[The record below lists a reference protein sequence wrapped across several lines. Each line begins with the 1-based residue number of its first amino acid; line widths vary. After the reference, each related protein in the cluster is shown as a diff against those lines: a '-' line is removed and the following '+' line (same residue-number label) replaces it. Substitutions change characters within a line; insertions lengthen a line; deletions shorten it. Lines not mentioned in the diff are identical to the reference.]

1 MNIRR
6 GNNLIFL
13 INQNYKLVSINFFFF
28 YFAQALPQKVINRKS
43 SHLQHFHLQQQE
55 KQRFNDQNAR
65 MIRNERATSMYNKSL
80 KNFDDLNRFNYNLKL
95 KENSYEKI
103 NSNLNNNYF
112 NNPLN
117 YVLAH

>member
-1 MNIRR
+1 
-6 GNNLIFL
+6 
-13 INQNYKLVSINFFFF
+13 
-28 YFAQALPQKVINRKS
+28 
-43 SHLQHFHLQQQE
+43 
-55 KQRFNDQNAR
+55 